1 MKPGTGN
8 SLKKAAL
15 MIIAIILLQNPLI
28 SLPPSSFIVKP
39 ENFSADLLN
48 RKQIT
53 YTITYK
59 DRDFTLPATANQKII
74 SVSRNNNSTVTE
86 IISGEIHLRYSGD
99 LKQHLTNTPLLRTDD
114 ALIKKKAMEFKN
126 LSDPV
131 NAVSRFVYN
140 HIKNKTTGI
149 PLIPAPLI
157 MKNRT
162 GDCTE
167 HAVLAAAIY
176 REAGIPAR
184 GVTGMILADEFMGEK
199 NIFVYHMW
207 LEVYYNGRWHLV
219 DPTRP
224 DYTNYSRYIA
234 FAYHDLK
241 TEVPLSFLNAISA
254 LKGLKVSIKSVK

>member
-1 MKPGTGN
+1 MKPGKKGYIIR
-8 SLKKAAL
+8 SLIL
-15 MIIAIILLQNPLI
+15 PILLVLMQNPLV

-39 ENFSADLLN
+39 ENFSADVLN

-53 YTITYK
+53 YTITYNS
-59 DRDFTLPATANQKII
+59 RDFTLPATANQKIL
-74 SVSRNNNSTVTE
+74 SVSRKNNSTKTE
-86 IISGEIHLRYSGD
+86 IISGEMHLRD
-99 LKQHLTNTPLLRTDD
+99 RENLKQHLANTFLLRTDD
-114 ALIKKKAMEFKN
+114 VMIMQKSREFKKTQ
-126 LSDPV
+126 DPL
-131 NAVSRFVYN
+131 NAVSLFVYN
-140 HIKNKTTGI
+140 HIINKTTGI

-176 REAGIPAR
+176 RGAGIPAR

-207 LEVYYNGRWHLV
+207 TEVFYKGRWHLI

-224 DYTNYSRYIA
+224 DDTNYSRYIA

-241 TEVPLSFLNAISA
+241 TEVPMSFLAAISA
-254 LKGLKVSIKSVK
+254 LKGLKVSIKPVN